1 MSLPPN
7 FGQAFDLSSLTK
19 PKVDP
24 TTPLPGIEV
33 SVENLSSD
41 ILPLSLVRPVIVLMW
56 SPRSAESVEM
66 IKVLGKLQIDFKEA
80 FALARVDIEA
90 HPQVAQAFQTKA
102 VPYAVAII
110 AEQMVPLFEQSY
122 PEAQVRMVIDKV
134 LTLASEQ
141 GIGQAPVEQMEAEEI
156 EAMEALEAGN
166 YVAAEAAY
174 KKWLSRKPSENLAK
188 LGLAQTQLL
197 MRTEGSDLDTVISES
212 TKNPGDIALQL
223 KAADVEMVNGGV
235 EAAFTRLLHA
245 VRATSGDDRTKV
257 KNHLLNLFALVDPS
271 DPRLVAA
278 RKELA
283 SALFSEKH

>member
-24 TTPLPGIEV
+24 SIPMPGIQV
-33 SVENLSSD
+33 TVENLSNE

-56 SPRSAESVEM
+56 SSRSPESMEM
-66 IKVLGKLQIDFKEA
+66 VKTLGKLEVDYKEA
-80 FALARVDIEA
+80 FALARVDIDSNPE
-90 HPQVAQAFQTKA
+90 VGQAFQTKSI
-102 VPYAVAII
+102 PYAVAII

-122 PEAQVRMVIDKV
+122 PEAQVKMVIDKV

-141 GIGQAPVEQMEAEEI
+141 GIGQAPVEQIEPEEI
-156 EAMEALEAGN
+156 EAMDALESGD
-166 YVAAEAAY
+166 YSAAETAY
-174 KKWLSRKPSENLAK
+174 KKWLARKPAENLAK

-197 MRTEGSDLDTVISES
+197 MRTEGLDLKEIVAQSSAAPT
-212 TKNPGDIALQL
+212 DIELQL
-223 KAADVEMVNGGV
+223 KAADVEIVTGGV
-235 EAAFTRLLHA
+235 EDAFSRLLS
-245 VRATSGDDRTKV
+245 VIRATSGDDRTKA

-271 DPRLVAA
+271 DPRLAAA

-283 SALFSEKH
+283 STLF

>member
-19 PKVDP
+19 PKVDTSVP
-24 TTPLPGIEV
+24 MPGIEV
-33 SVENLSSD
+33 TVENLSNE

-56 SPRSAESVEM
+56 TSRSPESVEM
-66 IKVLGKLQIDFKEA
+66 VKTLGKLESDYKAA
-80 FALARVDIEA
+80 FAFARVDIDANPE
-90 HPQVAQAFQTKA
+90 VAQAFQTKS

-110 AEQMVPLFEQSY
+110 AEQMVPLFEQAY
-122 PEAQVRMVIDKV
+122 PEAQVKMVIDKV

-141 GIGQAPVEQMEAEEI
+141 GVGQAPVEQIEPEETD
-156 EAMEALEAGN
+156 AMNALESGD

-174 KKWLSRKPSENLAK
+174 KKWLARKPSENLAK

-197 MRTEGSDLDTVISES
+197 MRTEGLDLETVIAQS
-212 TKNPGDIALQL
+212 TASPTDINLQL
-223 KAADVEMVNGGV
+223 KAADVEIVNGGV

-245 VRATSGDDRTKV
+245 VKATQGDERTKI
-257 KNHLLNLFALVDPS
+257 KNHLLELFALVDPS
-271 DPRLVAA
+271 DPRLAVA

-283 SALFSEKH
+283 SALF

>member
-66 IKVLGKLQIDFKEA
+66 IKVLGKLEVDYKGA

-122 PEAQVRMVIDKV
+122 PEAQVRMVMDKV

-156 EAMEALEAGN
+156 EAMDALEAGN

-174 KKWLSRKPSENLAK
+174 KKWLSRKPAENLAK

-197 MRTEGSDLDTVISES
+197 MRTEGLELSEVIDQSAL
-212 TKNPGDIALQL
+212 NPSDIALQL
-223 KAADVEMVNGGV
+223 KAADVEIVNGGV
-235 EAAFTRLLHA
+235 EAAFARLIHA
-245 VRATSGDDRTKV
+245 VRATSGDERTKV
-257 KNHLLNLFALVDPS
+257 KDHLLNLFALVDQS

-283 SALFSEKH
+283 SALF

>member
-24 TTPLPGIEV
+24 SIPMPGIEV
-33 SVENLSSD
+33 SVENLSSE

-56 SPRSAESVEM
+56 SPRSPESAEMV
-66 IKVLGKLQIDFKEA
+66 KLLGKLEGDYKQA

-90 HPQVAQAFQTKA
+90 HPQVAQAFQTKT

-110 AEQMVPLFEQSY
+110 AEQMVPLFEQAY
-122 PEAQVRMVIDKV
+122 PEAQVRMVLDKV

-141 GIGQAPVEQMEAEEI
+141 GVGQAPVEQMEAEEI

-166 YVAAEAAY
+166 YLAAEAAY

-197 MRTEGSDLDTVISES
+197 MRTEGLDLNQVIDES
-212 TKNPGDIALQL
+212 TNNPTDKKHIGRD
-223 KAADVEMVNGGV
+223 GC
-235 EAAFTRLLHA
+235 TRR
-245 VRATSGDDRTKV
+245 V
-257 KNHLLNLFALVDPS
+257 
-271 DPRLVAA
+271 
-278 RKELA
+278 
-283 SALFSEKH
+283 

>member
-24 TTPLPGIEV
+24 SIPMPGIEV

-56 SPRSAESVEM
+56 SPRSPESVEM
-66 IKVLGKLQIDFKEA
+66 VKVLGKLEVDYKAA
-80 FALARVDIEA
+80 FSLARVDIEA
-90 HPQVAQAFQTKA
+90 HPQVAQAFQTKSI
-102 VPYAVAII
+102 PYAVAII

-141 GIGQAPVEQMEAEEI
+141 GVGQAPVESMEAEEI

-166 YVAAEAAY
+166 FVAAEAAY
-174 KKWLSRKPSENLAK
+174 KKWLSRKPNENLAK

-197 MRTEGSDLDTVISES
+197 MRTEGLQLDDVIAES
-212 TKNPGDIALQL
+212 TSNPTDITLQL
-223 KAADVEMVNGGV
+223 KAADVEIVNGGV

-245 VRATSGDDRTKV
+245 IRATSGEDRTKV
-257 KNHLLNLFALVDPS
+257 KDHLLSLFSLIDQS

-283 SALFSEKH
+283 SALF

>member
-19 PKVDP
+19 PKVGP
-24 TTPLPGIEV
+24 SVPIPGIEV

-56 SPRSAESVEM
+56 SSRSPESVEM
-66 IKVLGKLQIDFKEA
+66 VKVLGKLESEYKEA
-80 FALARVDIEA
+80 FALARVDIEV
-90 HPQVAQAFQTKA
+90 HPQVAQAFQTKSI
-102 VPYAVAII
+102 PYAVAII

-122 PEAQVRMVIDKV
+122 PEAQVRMVLDKV

-141 GIGQAPVEQMEAEEI
+141 GVGAAPVEQMEAEEI

-166 YVAAEAAY
+166 FVVAEAAY
-174 KKWLSRKPSENLAK
+174 KKWLARKPAENLAK

-197 MRTEGSDLDTVISES
+197 IRTEGLELNAVLDES
-212 TKNPGDIALQL
+212 TKNPSDIALQL
-223 KAADVEMVNGGV
+223 KAADVEIVNGGV

-257 KNHLLNLFALVDPS
+257 KDHLLNLFALVDPS

-283 SALFSEKH
+283 SALF

>member
-24 TTPLPGIEV
+24 STPLPGIEV

-41 ILPLSLVRPVIVLMW
+41 ILPLSLVRPVIVVMW
-56 SPRSAESVEM
+56 SPRSAESADIVK
-66 IKVLGKLQIDFKEA
+66 ILGKLEVDYKQA

-90 HPQVAQAFQTKA
+90 HPQVGQAFQTKSI
-102 VPYAVAII
+102 PYAVAII

-134 LTLASEQ
+134 LALAAEQ

-156 EAMEALEAGN
+156 EALDALEAGN
-166 YVAAEAAY
+166 YPAAEAAY
-174 KKWLSRKPSENLAK
+174 KKWLARKPSENFAK

-197 MRTEGSDLDTVISES
+197 MRTEGLELDTVIAES
-212 TKNPGDIALQL
+212 TKNPSDIALQL

-245 VRATSGDDRTKV
+245 VRATAGDDRAKV
-257 KNHLLNLFALVDPS
+257 KDHLLNLFALVDPT

-283 SALFSEKH
+283 SALF

>member
-24 TTPLPGIEV
+24 SVPMPGIEV

-56 SPRSAESVEM
+56 SARSVESAEMV
-66 IKVLGKLQIDFKEA
+66 KLLGKLETDYKEA

-90 HPQVAQAFQTKA
+90 HPQVAQAFQTKSI
-102 VPYAVAII
+102 PYAVAII
-110 AEQMVPLFEQSY
+110 AEQMVPLFEQPY
-122 PEAQVRMVIDKV
+122 PEAQVRMVLDKV

-141 GIGQAPVEQMEAEEI
+141 GVGQAPVEQIEPEEI
-156 EAMEALEAGN
+156 EAMDALEAGN
-166 YVAAEAAY
+166 LVAAEAAY
-174 KKWLSRKPSENLAK
+174 KKWLARKPAENLAK

-197 MRTEGSDLDTVISES
+197 IRTEALDLNAVIEQSTQNPSDID
-212 TKNPGDIALQL
+212 LQL
-223 KAADVEMVNGGV
+223 KAADVEIVNGGV

-245 VRATSGDDRTKV
+245 IRATTGDDRAKV
-257 KNHLLNLFALVDPS
+257 KEHLLNLFALVDQS

-283 SALFSEKH
+283 SALF

>member
-24 TTPLPGIEV
+24 SIPMPGIEV
-33 SVENLSSD
+33 SVENLSSE

-56 SPRSAESVEM
+56 SARSPESVEM
-66 IKVLGKLQIDFKEA
+66 VKVLGKLENEYKQA
-80 FALARVDIEA
+80 FALARVDIEV
-90 HPQVAQAFQTKA
+90 HPQVAQAFQTKNI
-102 VPYAVAII
+102 PYAVAII

-122 PEAQVRMVIDKV
+122 PEAQVRMVLDKV

-141 GIGQAPVEQMEAEEI
+141 GVGQAPVEQMEAEEI
-156 EAMEALEAGN
+156 EAMEALEAGD
-166 YVAAEAAY
+166 YTGAETAY
-174 KKWLSRKPSENLAK
+174 KKWLARKPSESLAK

-197 MRTEGSDLDTVISES
+197 MRTEDLDLNQVIEES
-212 TKNPGDIALQL
+212 TKNPSDIAMQL
-223 KAADVEMVNGGV
+223 KAADVEIVNGGV

-257 KNHLLNLFALVDPS
+257 KDHLLNLFALVDPN

-283 SALFSEKH
+283 SALF

>member
-19 PKVDP
+19 PKVDTSVP
-24 TTPLPGIEV
+24 MPGIEV
-33 SVENLSSD
+33 TVENLSNE

-56 SPRSAESVEM
+56 TSRSPESVDM
-66 IKVLGKLQIDFKEA
+66 VKTLGKLESEYKTA
-80 FALARVDIEA
+80 FALARVDIDANPE
-90 HPQVAQAFQTKA
+90 VAQAFQTKS

-110 AEQMVPLFEQSY
+110 AEQMVPLFEQAY
-122 PEAQVRMVIDKV
+122 PEAQVKMVIDKV

-141 GIGQAPVEQMEAEEI
+141 GVGQAPVEQIEPEETD
-156 EAMEALEAGN
+156 AMNALESGD

-174 KKWLSRKPSENLAK
+174 KKWLARKPSENLAK

-197 MRTEGSDLDTVISES
+197 MRTEGLDLETVIAQS
-212 TKNPGDIALQL
+212 TASPTDINLQL
-223 KAADVEMVNGGV
+223 KAADVEIVNGGV

-245 VRATSGDDRTKV
+245 VKATQGDERTKI
-257 KNHLLNLFALVDPS
+257 KNHLLELFALVDPS
-271 DPRLVAA
+271 DPRLAVA

-283 SALFSEKH
+283 SALF

>member
-24 TTPLPGIEV
+24 SVPLPGIEV

-56 SPRSAESVEM
+56 SPRSVESVEM
-66 IKVLGKLQIDFKEA
+66 VKLLGKLERDYKEA

-90 HPQVAQAFQTKA
+90 HPQVAQAFQTKSI
-102 VPYAVAII
+102 PYAVAII
-110 AEQMVPLFEQSY
+110 AEQMVPLFEQPY
-122 PEAQVRMVIDKV
+122 PEAQVKMVLDKV

-141 GIGQAPVEQMEAEEI
+141 GVGQPPVEQMEPEEI
-156 EAMEALEAGN
+156 EAMDALEAGN
-166 YVAAEAAY
+166 LVAAEAAY
-174 KKWLSRKPSENLAK
+174 KKWLARKPAENLAK

-197 MRTEGSDLDTVISES
+197 IRTEALDLNAVIDQSTQNPSDID
-212 TKNPGDIALQL
+212 LQL
-223 KAADVEMVNGGV
+223 KAADVEIVNGGV

-245 VRATSGDDRTKV
+245 VRATTGDDRAKV
-257 KNHLLNLFALVDPS
+257 KDHLLNLFALVDQS

-283 SALFSEKH
+283 SALF

>member
-66 IKVLGKLQIDFKEA
+66 IKVLGKLEIDYKSA

-122 PEAQVRMVIDKV
+122 PEAQVRMVMDKV

-156 EAMEALEAGN
+156 EAMDALEAGN

-197 MRTEGSDLDTVISES
+197 MRTEGLELSEVIDQSAL
-212 TKNPGDIALQL
+212 NPSDIALQL
-223 KAADVEMVNGGV
+223 KAADVEIVNGGV
-235 EAAFTRLLHA
+235 EAAFARLIHA
-245 VRATSGDDRTKV
+245 VRATSGEERTKV
-257 KNHLLNLFALVDPS
+257 KDHLLNLFALVDQS

-283 SALFSEKH
+283 SALF

>member
-24 TTPLPGIEV
+24 ATPMAGIQV
-33 SVENLSSD
+33 SVENLSNE

-56 SPRSAESVEM
+56 SPRSPESVEM
-66 IKVLGKLQIDFKEA
+66 IKTLGKLETDYNGA
-80 FALARVDIEA
+80 FALARVDVDANPE
-90 HPQVAQAFQTKA
+90 VGQAFQTKS

-122 PEAQVRMVIDKV
+122 PEAQVKMVIDKV

-141 GIGQAPVEQMEAEEI
+141 GIGEAPAEQIEPEET
-156 EAMEALEAGN
+156 EALDALESGD
-166 YVAAEAAY
+166 YIKAEAAY
-174 KKWLSRKPSENLAK
+174 KKWLARKPAENLAK

-197 MRTEGSDLDTVISES
+197 IRTEGLDLNAVVAQSALTPTDV
-212 TKNPGDIALQL
+212 DLQL
-223 KAADVEMVNGGV
+223 RAADVEIVNGGV
-235 EAAFTRLLHA
+235 EAAFSRLLNA
-245 VRATSGDDRTKV
+245 IKATTGDERTKI
-257 KNHLLNLFALVDPS
+257 KNHLLQLFALVDPS
-271 DPRLVAA
+271 DPRLAAA

-283 SALFSEKH
+283 SALF

>member
-24 TTPLPGIEV
+24 SVPMPGIQV
-33 SVENLSSD
+33 TVENLSNE

-56 SPRSAESVEM
+56 SSRSPESVEM
-66 IKVLGKLQIDFKEA
+66 IKTLGKLETDYQKA
-80 FALARVDIEA
+80 FALARVDIDANPE
-90 HPQVAQAFQTKA
+90 VGQAFQTKS

-110 AEQMVPLFEQSY
+110 GEQMVPLFEQSY
-122 PEAQVRMVIDKV
+122 PEAQVKMVIDKV

-141 GIGQAPVEQMEAEEI
+141 GIGQAPVEQIEPEEAE
-156 EAMEALEAGN
+156 AMDALEAGN
-166 YVAAEAAY
+166 YTAAETAY
-174 KKWLSRKPSENLAK
+174 KKWLARKPAENLAK

-197 MRTEGSDLDTVISES
+197 IRTEGLVLETVIAQSDAD
-212 TKNPGDIALQL
+212 PADIDLQL
-223 KAADVEMVNGGV
+223 KASDVEIVNGGV
-235 EAAFTRLLHA
+235 EAAFTRLLIA

-271 DPRLVAA
+271 DPRLNAA

-283 SALFSEKH
+283 SALF

>member
-24 TTPLPGIEV
+24 TVPLPGIDV

-56 SPRSAESVEM
+56 SPRSPESVEM
-66 IKVLGKLQIDFKEA
+66 VRLLGKLETDYKEA

-90 HPQVAQAFQTKA
+90 QPQVAQAFQTKSI
-102 VPYAVAII
+102 PYAVAII
-110 AEQMVPLFEQSY
+110 SEQMVPLFEQSY
-122 PEAQVRMVIDKV
+122 PEAQVRMVLDKV

-141 GIGQAPVEQMEAEEI
+141 GVGQAPVEQMEPEEV
-156 EAMEALEAGN
+156 EAMDALEAGN
-166 YVAAEAAY
+166 YIAAEAAY
-174 KKWLSRKPSENLAK
+174 KKWLSRKPAETLAK

-197 MRTEGSDLDTVISES
+197 IRTEGLELNAVLEES
-212 TKNPGDIALQL
+212 TKNPSDIDLQL
-223 KAADVEMVNGGV
+223 KAADVEIVNGGV

-257 KNHLLNLFALVDPS
+257 KDHLLNLFALVDQS

-283 SALFSEKH
+283 SALF

>member
-24 TTPLPGIEV
+24 SVPLPGIEV
-33 SVENLSSD
+33 SVENLSSE
-41 ILPLSLVRPVIVLMW
+41 ILPLSLVRAVIVVMW
-56 SPRSAESVEM
+56 SPRSPESVEM
-66 IKVLGKLQIDFKEA
+66 VKILGKLEMDYKQT

-90 HPQVAQAFQTKA
+90 HPQVGQAFQTKSI
-102 VPYAVAII
+102 PYAVAII
-110 AEQMVPLFEQSY
+110 AEQMVPLFEKSY

-141 GIGQAPVEQMEAEEI
+141 GVGQAPVESMEAEEI

-166 YVAAEAAY
+166 FVAAEAAY
-174 KKWLSRKPSENLAK
+174 KKWLSRKPNENLAK

-197 MRTEGSDLDTVISES
+197 MRTEGLQLDDVIAES
-212 TKNPGDIALQL
+212 TINPTDITLQL
-223 KAADVEMVNGGV
+223 KAADIEIVNGGV

-245 VRATSGDDRTKV
+245 IRATSGEDRTKV
-257 KNHLLNLFALVDPS
+257 KDHLLSLFSLIDQS

-283 SALFSEKH
+283 SALF

>member
-24 TTPLPGIEV
+24 STPLPGIEV

-66 IKVLGKLQIDFKEA
+66 VKVLGKLEIDYKGA

-122 PEAQVRMVIDKV
+122 PEAQVRMVMDKV
-134 LTLASEQ
+134 LTLAAEQ

-156 EAMEALEAGN
+156 EALEALEAGN

-174 KKWLSRKPSENLAK
+174 KKWLSRKPAENLAK

-197 MRTEGSDLDTVISES
+197 MRTEGLELDIVIAES
-212 TKNPGDIALQL
+212 TKNPSDIALQL

-245 VRATSGDDRTKV
+245 VRATVGDDRAKV
-257 KNHLLNLFALVDPS
+257 KDHLLNLFALVDPS

-283 SALFSEKH
+283 SALF

>member
-24 TTPLPGIEV
+24 SIPMPGIEV
-33 SVENLSSD
+33 SVENLSSE

-56 SPRSAESVEM
+56 SARSPESVEM
-66 IKVLGKLQIDFKEA
+66 VKVLGKLENDYKQA
-80 FALARVDIEA
+80 FALARVDIEV
-90 HPQVAQAFQTKA
+90 HPQVAQAFQTKNI
-102 VPYAVAII
+102 PYAVAII
-110 AEQMVPLFEQSY
+110 AEQMVPLFEQRY
-122 PEAQVRMVIDKV
+122 PEAQVRMVLDKV

-141 GIGQAPVEQMEAEEI
+141 GVGQAPVEQMEAEEI
-156 EAMEALEAGN
+156 EAMEALEAGD
-166 YVAAEAAY
+166 YIAAETAY
-174 KKWLSRKPSENLAK
+174 KKWLARKPSESLAK

-197 MRTEGSDLDTVISES
+197 MRTEGLDLNQVIEES
-212 TKNPGDIALQL
+212 TKNPSDIAMQL
-223 KAADVEMVNGGV
+223 KAADVEIVNGGV

-257 KNHLLNLFALVDPS
+257 KDHLLNLFALVDPN

-283 SALFSEKH
+283 SALF

>member
-19 PKVDP
+19 PKVNP
-24 TTPLPGIEV
+24 STPLPGIEV

-41 ILPLSLVRPVIVLMW
+41 ILPLSLVRPVIVVMW
-56 SPRSAESVEM
+56 SPRSAESADMV
-66 IKVLGKLQIDFKEA
+66 KVLGKLEVDYKQA
-80 FALARVDIEA
+80 FALARVDIET
-90 HPQVAQAFQTKA
+90 HPQVGQAFQTKSI
-102 VPYAVAII
+102 PYAVAII

-134 LTLASEQ
+134 LLLAAEQ

-156 EAMEALEAGN
+156 EALEALEAGN
-166 YVAAEAAY
+166 YLAAEAAY
-174 KKWLSRKPSENLAK
+174 KKWLSRKPSENFAK

-197 MRTEGSDLDTVISES
+197 MRTEGLELVTVISES
-212 TKNPGDIALQL
+212 TKNPNDIALQL
-223 KAADVEMVNGGV
+223 KAADVEIVNGGV

-245 VRATSGDDRTKV
+245 VRATSGDDRAKV
-257 KNHLLNLFALVDPS
+257 KDHLLNLFALVDPT

-283 SALFSEKH
+283 SALF

>member
-24 TTPLPGIEV
+24 STPLPGIEV

-41 ILPLSLVRPVIVLMW
+41 ILPMSLVRPVIVLMW
-56 SPRSAESVEM
+56 SPRSTESVEM
-66 IKVLGKLQIDFKEA
+66 IKVLGKLEVDYKGV

-122 PEAQVRMVIDKV
+122 PEAQVRMVMDKV

-156 EAMEALEAGN
+156 EALEALEAGN

-174 KKWLSRKPSENLAK
+174 KKWLSRKPAENLAK

-197 MRTEGSDLDTVISES
+197 MRTEGLELNQVIDQSALNPSDIT
-212 TKNPGDIALQL
+212 LQL
-223 KAADVEMVNGGV
+223 KAADVEIVNGGV
-235 EAAFTRLLHA
+235 EAAFTRLIHA
-245 VRATSGDDRTKV
+245 VRATSGDERTKV
-257 KNHLLNLFALVDPS
+257 KDHLLNLFALVDQS

-283 SALFSEKH
+283 SALF

>member
-24 TTPLPGIEV
+24 SMPMPGIQV
-33 SVENLSSD
+33 TVENLSNE
-41 ILPLSLVRPVIVLMW
+41 ILSLSLVRPVIVLMW
-56 SPRSAESVEM
+56 SSRSPESVEM
-66 IKVLGKLQIDFKEA
+66 IKTLGKLETDYQKA
-80 FALARVDIEA
+80 FALARVDIDANPE
-90 HPQVAQAFQTKA
+90 VGQAFQTKS

-110 AEQMVPLFEQSY
+110 GEQMVPLFEQSY
-122 PEAQVRMVIDKV
+122 PEAQVKMVIDKV

-141 GIGQAPVEQMEAEEI
+141 GIGQAPVEQIEPEEAE
-156 EAMEALEAGN
+156 AMDALESGN
-166 YVAAEAAY
+166 YTAAETAY
-174 KKWLSRKPSENLAK
+174 KKWLARKPAENLAK

-197 MRTEGSDLDTVISES
+197 IRTEGLVLETVIAQSDAD
-212 TKNPGDIALQL
+212 PADIDLQL
-223 KAADVEMVNGGV
+223 KASDVEIVNGGV
-235 EAAFTRLLHA
+235 EAAFTRLLIA

-271 DPRLVAA
+271 DPRLNAA

-283 SALFSEKH
+283 SALF

>member
-19 PKVDP
+19 PKVNP
-24 TTPLPGIEV
+24 SEPLPGIEV
-33 SVENLSSD
+33 SVENLSTE
-41 ILPLSLVRPVIVLMW
+41 ILPLSLVRPVIVVMW
-56 SPRSAESVEM
+56 SPRSPESVEM
-66 IKVLGKLQIDFKEA
+66 VKTLGKLELDYKQA
-80 FALARVDIEA
+80 FAVARVDIEA
-90 HPQVAQAFQTKA
+90 HPQVGQAFQTKSI
-102 VPYAVAII
+102 PYAVAII

-141 GIGQAPVEQMEAEEI
+141 GVGQAPVESMEAEEI
-156 EAMEALEAGN
+156 EAMDALEAGN
-166 YVAAEAAY
+166 FVAAEAAY
-174 KKWLSRKPSENLAK
+174 KKWLSRKPNENLAK

-197 MRTEGSDLDTVISES
+197 MRTEGLQLDDVIAES
-212 TKNPGDIALQL
+212 TSNPTDITLQL
-223 KAADVEMVNGGV
+223 KAADVEIVNGGV

-245 VRATSGDDRTKV
+245 IRATSGEDRTKV
-257 KNHLLNLFALVDPS
+257 KDHLLSLFSLIDQS

-283 SALFSEKH
+283 SALF

>member
-66 IKVLGKLQIDFKEA
+66 IKVLGKLEIDYKGA

-122 PEAQVRMVIDKV
+122 PEAQVRMVMDKV

-156 EAMEALEAGN
+156 EAMDALEAGN
-166 YVAAEAAY
+166 YLAAEAAY

-197 MRTEGSDLDTVISES
+197 MRTEGLELSEVIDQSAL
-212 TKNPGDIALQL
+212 NPSDIALQL
-223 KAADVEMVNGGV
+223 KAADVEIVNGGV
-235 EAAFTRLLHA
+235 EAAFARLIQA
-245 VRATSGDDRTKV
+245 VRTTSGDERTKV
-257 KNHLLNLFALVDPS
+257 KDHLLNLFALVDQS

-283 SALFSEKH
+283 SALF

>member
-24 TTPLPGIEV
+24 SLPMPGIQV
-33 SVENLSSD
+33 SVENLSTE

-56 SPRSAESVEM
+56 SSRSPESVEM
-66 IKVLGKLQIDFKEA
+66 LKTLGKLEDDYKAA
-80 FALARVDIEA
+80 FGLARVDIDSNPE
-90 HPQVAQAFQTKA
+90 VAQAFQTKS

-122 PEAQVRMVIDKV
+122 PEAQVKMVIDKV
-134 LTLASEQ
+134 LTLASER
-141 GIGQAPVEQMEAEEI
+141 GIGQAPVEQIEPEEN
-156 EAMEALEAGN
+156 EAMDALESGD
-166 YVAAEAAY
+166 YIAAEAAY
-174 KKWLSRKPSENLAK
+174 KKWLARKPSENLAK

-197 MRTEGSDLDTVISES
+197 MRTEGLELNVVVAQSAAAPT
-212 TKNPGDIALQL
+212 DIELQL
-223 KAADVEMVNGGV
+223 KAADVEIVNGGV
-235 EAAFTRLLHA
+235 EEAFTRLLQVIKA
-245 VRATSGDDRTKV
+245 SNGDDRNKV

-271 DPRLVAA
+271 DPRLTSA

-283 SALFSEKH
+283 SALF

>member
-24 TTPLPGIEV
+24 SVPMSGIEV
-33 SVENLSSD
+33 TVENLSNE

-56 SPRSAESVEM
+56 TSRSPESVEM
-66 IKVLGKLQIDFKEA
+66 IKTLGKLEVDYKAA
-80 FALARVDIEA
+80 FSLARVDIDANPE
-90 HPQVAQAFQTKA
+90 VAQAFQTKS

-110 AEQMVPLFEQSY
+110 AEQMVPLFEQAY
-122 PEAQVRMVIDKV
+122 PEAQVKMVIDKV
-134 LTLASEQ
+134 LTLSSEQ
-141 GIGQAPVEQMEAEEI
+141 GVGEAPVEQIEPEETA
-156 EAMEALEAGN
+156 AMNALESGD

-174 KKWLSRKPSENLAK
+174 KKWLVRKPSENLAK

-197 MRTEGSDLDTVISES
+197 MRTEGLDLNNIIAQS
-212 TKNPGDIALQL
+212 TASPADIGLQL
-223 KAADVEMVNGGV
+223 KAADVEIVNGGV

-245 VRATSGDDRTKV
+245 VKATTGAERTQIQ
-257 KNHLLNLFALVDPS
+257 NHLLDLFALVDPS
-271 DPRLVAA
+271 DPRLAAA

-283 SALFSEKH
+283 SALF

>member
-24 TTPLPGIEV
+24 STPLPGIEV

-41 ILPLSLVRPVIVLMW
+41 ILPMSLVRPVIVLMW
-56 SPRSAESVEM
+56 SPRSTESVEM
-66 IKVLGKLQIDFKEA
+66 IKVLGKLEVDYKGV

-122 PEAQVRMVIDKV
+122 PEAQVRMVMDKV

-156 EAMEALEAGN
+156 EALEALEAGN

-174 KKWLSRKPSENLAK
+174 KKWLSRKPGENLAK

-197 MRTEGSDLDTVISES
+197 MRTEGLELNQVIDQSALNPSDIT
-212 TKNPGDIALQL
+212 LQL
-223 KAADVEMVNGGV
+223 KAADVEIVNGGV
-235 EAAFTRLLHA
+235 EAAFTRLIHA
-245 VRATSGDDRTKV
+245 VRATSGDERTKV
-257 KNHLLNLFALVDPS
+257 KDHLLNLFALVDQS

-283 SALFSEKH
+283 SALF

>member
-19 PKVDP
+19 PKVNP
-24 TTPLPGIEV
+24 STPLPGIEV

-41 ILPLSLVRPVIVLMW
+41 ILPLSLVRPVIVVMW
-56 SPRSAESVEM
+56 SPRSAESADMV
-66 IKVLGKLQIDFKEA
+66 KVLGKLEVDYKQA
-80 FALARVDIEA
+80 FALARVDIET
-90 HPQVAQAFQTKA
+90 HPQVGQAFQTKSI
-102 VPYAVAII
+102 PYAVAII

-134 LTLASEQ
+134 LLLAAEQ

-156 EAMEALEAGN
+156 EALEALEAGN
-166 YVAAEAAY
+166 YLAAEAAY
-174 KKWLSRKPSENLAK
+174 KKWLSRKPSENFAK

-197 MRTEGSDLDTVISES
+197 MRTEGLELDTVISES
-212 TKNPGDIALQL
+212 TKNPSDIALQL
-223 KAADVEMVNGGV
+223 KAADVEIVNGGV

-245 VRATSGDDRTKV
+245 VRATSGDDRAKV
-257 KNHLLNLFALVDPS
+257 KDHLLNLFALVDPT

-283 SALFSEKH
+283 SALF